1 MIYFH
6 FHYFVI
12 ADKSPSHN
20 FFSGRRVDLSLIF
33 HITRWAPVQTASGR
47 GVDLAL
53 SLPPSHK
60 GGLGKGGGVKGGS
73 GMGGDHECS
82 RRCQELHLSLL
93 YFVAD
98 CVSTPHMAQAISD
111 VVG

>member
-12 ADKSPSHN
+12 ADKSPSHI
-20 FFSGRRVDLSLIF
+20 FFQGGGSICPQSSTSPGGRQSNKHQGGGSTLFSVF
-33 HITRWAPVQTASGR
+33 HHLTR
-47 GVDLAL
+47 GVGE
-53 SLPPSHK
+53 
-60 GGLGKGGGVKGGS
+60 GGWGKRGS

-82 RRCQELHLSLL
+82 RHCHELHLSLL
-93 YFVAD
+93 DFVAD

>member
-1 MIYFH
+1 MHICIIQSKLP
-6 FHYFVI
+6 VLQW
-12 ADKSPSHN
+12 SHAQ
-20 FFSGRRVDLSLIF
+20 LHLIF
-33 HITRWAPVQTASGR
+33 HSAGPTVGHTLRC
-47 GVDLAL
+47 GVGEGGWG
-53 SLPPSHK
+53 K
-60 GGLGKGGGVKGGS
+60 GGLGN
-73 GMGGDHECS
+73 GGDHECS